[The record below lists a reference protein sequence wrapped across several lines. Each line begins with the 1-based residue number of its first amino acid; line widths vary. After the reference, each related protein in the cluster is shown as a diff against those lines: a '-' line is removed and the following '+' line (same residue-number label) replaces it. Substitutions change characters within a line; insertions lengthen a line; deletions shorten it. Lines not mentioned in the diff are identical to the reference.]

1 MYPECILQS
10 QATEI
15 SDHCPLLLGLKEG
28 IQSKK
33 RFHFESFWTKL
44 EGFHEAVEQS
54 WSAPVTTSCPLDHI
68 SIKLKGLAR
77 ALQSWSQKKVGN
89 ISAQLGTAREI
100 LHPLEIARDS
110 WLLTREEDWLQCES
124 KRHCLVLA
132 SLEHTVTNLG
142 NLRR

>member
-1 MYPECILQS
+1 LQS

-28 IQSKK
+28 IQGKK
-33 RFHFESFWTKL
+33 RFHFKSFWTKL

-54 WSAPVTTSCPLDHI
+54 WSTPVTTSCPLHRI
-68 SIKLKGLAR
+68 SIKLKRLAR

-89 ISAQLGTAREI
+89 ISAQLGIAREI
-100 LHPLEIARDS
+100 LHRLEIARDS
-110 WLLTREEDWLQCES
+110 WLLIREEGWLQCES

-132 SLEHTVTNLG
+132 SLEHTITNLG